1 MLDEMGITYPQY
13 LVLNV
18 LGEEDGR
25 TIGAIAARLAL
36 ESSTITPLVKRM
48 EAAGLVERQR
58 SPDNEREVQVR
69 LTEAGR
75 KLFARSRCLGESLLQ
90 RSGLTLPQLDALNRQ
105 ILDLTAALDAGEHD
119 GARRRGSIE
128 TLVHVAVQAVQPVP
142 YVAHTHPTAVL
153 GLLASIHAESAF
165 AQWVYSDEAVVIGVP
180 LFVPYAE
187 PGIALGRVFLDRLRA
202 YHAERGELPSV
213 VLLANHGI
221 VAIGGS
227 PEAVEA
233 ITLMTVKGARTRV
246 QALSIGGVTGLGED
260 AVSHYFERTD
270 MA

>member
-1 MLDEMGITYPQY
+1 MATTWSPERVSDDLLALTRSLGDPAKD
-13 LVLNV
+13 LVILAEGNTSQR
-18 LGEEDGR
+18 LADGR
-25 TIGAIAARLAL
+25 IVVKSSGVYMSAATRDDFVVTDVDPLIALIEDPSATQ
-36 ESSTITPLVKRM
+36 E
-48 EAAGLVERQR
+48 
-58 SPDNEREVQVR
+58 
-69 LTEAGR
+69 
-75 KLFARSRCLGESLLQ
+75 
-90 RSGLTLPQLDALNRQ
+90 
-105 ILDLTAALDAGEHD
+105 DLTAALDAGEHD

-227 PEAVEA
+227 PDAVEA

-246 QALSIGGVTGLGED
+246 QALSIGGVTGLGAD

-270 MA
+270 MAERRKNLAGTA

>member
-1 MLDEMGITYPQY
+1 MATTWSPAQVSDD
-13 LVLNV
+13 LVALTRS
-18 LGEEDGR
+18 LGDPAKDLVILAEGNTSQRLADGR
-25 TIGAIAARLAL
+25 IAVK
-36 ESSTITPLVKRM
+36 SSGVYMSSATREDFVVTDVDPLV
-48 EAAGLVERQR
+48 
-58 SPDNEREVQVR
+58 
-69 LTEAGR
+69 
-75 KLFARSRCLGESLLQ
+75 
-90 RSGLTLPQLDALNRQ
+90 ALIEDPSATQ
-105 ILDLTAALDAGEHD
+105 EDLTSALDAGEHD

-153 GLLASIHAESAF
+153 GLLSSIHAETAF

-187 PGIALGRVFLDRLRA
+187 PGIALGRLFLERLRA

-227 PEAVEA
+227 PDAVEA

-246 QALSIGGVTGLGED
+246 QALSIGGVTGLGAD
-260 AVSHYFERTD
+260 AVAHYFDRTD
-270 MA
+270 MAERRKNLAGTA

>member
-1 MLDEMGITYPQY
+1 MATTWSPERVSDDLLALTRSLGDPAKD
-13 LVLNV
+13 LVILAEGNTSQR
-18 LGEEDGR
+18 LADGR
-25 TIGAIAARLAL
+25 IVVKSSGVYMSAATRDDFVV
-36 ESSTITPLVKRM
+36 TDVDPLVALI
-48 EAAGLVERQR
+48 EDPAATQE
-58 SPDNEREVQVR
+58 
-69 LTEAGR
+69 
-75 KLFARSRCLGESLLQ
+75 
-90 RSGLTLPQLDALNRQ
+90 
-105 ILDLTAALDAGEHD
+105 DLTAALDAGEHD

-270 MA
+270 MAERRKNLAGTA

>member
-1 MLDEMGITYPQY
+1 MSTTHDPA
-13 LVLNV
+13 LV
-18 LGEEDGR
+18 GEELLALTRDLGRPERDLVILAEGNTSQRLPDGR
-25 TIGAIAARLAL
+25 IVVKSSGVYMSAATRDDFVV
-36 ESSTITPLVKRM
+36 TDVDPLVALI
-48 EAAGLVERQR
+48 EDPAATQE
-58 SPDNEREVQVR
+58 
-69 LTEAGR
+69 
-75 KLFARSRCLGESLLQ
+75 
-90 RSGLTLPQLDALNRQ
+90 
-105 ILDLTAALDAGEHD
+105 DLTAALDAGVHD

-270 MA
+270 MAERRKNLAGTA